1 MINLLIFILLVIIL
15 VLLMGIFQEILDIRD
30 LLVLDVLGDDDS
42 GESSIRDN

>member
-30 LLVLDVLGDDDS
+30 LLVLEVLGDDDS